1 MADLFEAALVVG
13 GLLQLPA
20 LPLDAAQAQP
30 GSTGLRHQQ
39 QGLPLTQPRPLQN
52 ALTEHV
58 IPKLPDVTQIPDSS
72 WAGWDPIFQEL
83 QVDRNNVAQVQ
94 ETIGRCQATL
104 TNLLQA
110 AIMNGQQAAFE
121 AAAQLGDEQVWGD
134 KGRTACSKRQTQGSG
149 AVVVDTPAAGGQRVP
164 WWILP
169 RSFCMQPLC
178 AAANV
183 GAPGQLAPFDAAP
196 CSVPVVRRSCCPPW
210 ASPSSSRSRSSKSSS
225 RRCCRPMVQ
234 WRACTT
240 QRSMRL

>member
-13 GLLQLPA
+13 GYPQLPA
-20 LPLDAAQAQP
+20 LALAAAQAQP
-30 GSTGLRHQQ
+30 GSRGLRHQQ
-39 QGLPLTQPRPLQN
+39 QVPLLTQPRPLQN

-121 AAAQLGDEQVWGD
+121 AAAQLGDQQVRVD
-134 KGRTACSKRQTQGSG
+134 SLFKAPNPRARVRGRGGRR
-149 AVVVDTPAAGGQRVP
+149 TPAAGVQCVYLVCQCYY
-164 WWILP
+164 LP
-169 RSFCMQPLC
+169 VQPSATVC
-178 AAANV
+178 AAA
-183 GAPGQLAPFDAAP
+183 
-196 CSVPVVRRSCCPPW
+196 SVSYTCAR
-210 ASPSSSRSRSSKSSS
+210 
-225 RRCCRPMVQ
+225 
-234 WRACTT
+234 
-240 QRSMRL
+240 